1 LKPVSWLSIEET
13 KPHTA
18 KANNTGIKWQQNTK
32 ANLNQRRPKPAVNF
46 KNSSCVRIIV
56 HSCCTQYSTEQFW

>member
-1 LKPVSWLSIEET
+1 MSTEET
-13 KPHTA
+13 KPDTT
-18 KANNTGIKWQQNTK
+18 KANNTGIKLQNTK

-56 HSCCTQYSTEQFW
+56 HSCCTQYSTEQF